1 MQFLVTYGT
10 EEPRSEILDQ
20 KMKEIRSYDDFLTLQ
35 EEYNWLPC
43 VASFHATWR
52 FSMNWVQDQ
61 LAEFFFDELLPYAIE
76 NRIEEVIKTSN
87 RFKNGTLDWLWE
99 CEDTTK
105 QAQPENA
112 I

>member
-35 EEYNWLPC
+35 EEYGWLPC

-76 NRIEEVIKTSN
+76 NRINEDFPIYDWSKSEA
-87 RFKNGTLDWLWE
+87 FALQCENGNS
-99 CEDTTK
+99 TK
-105 QAQPENA
+105 PTQPDNT